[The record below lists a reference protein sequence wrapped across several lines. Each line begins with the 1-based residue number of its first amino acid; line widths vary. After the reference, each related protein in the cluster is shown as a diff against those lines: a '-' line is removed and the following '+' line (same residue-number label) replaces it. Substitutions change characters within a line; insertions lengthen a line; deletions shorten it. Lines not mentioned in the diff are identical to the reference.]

1 MRRVR
6 TDEQIF
12 ASGYITQSEIRRLY
26 GIGQTNAKRAFDK
39 AAEIDN
45 KAFGRNRVFVN
56 MVRLSSI
63 REVLKIDPET
73 NEKAV

>member
-12 ASGYITQSEIRRLY
+12 ASGYISQSEIRRLY

-39 AAEIDN
+39 ASEIDN
-45 KAFGRNRVFVN
+45 KVFGRNRVFVN

-63 REVLKIDPET
+63 RDVLKIDPEA